1 MRPMLDDLELPL
13 VQEVSTFDRRMLAE
27 LKPPG
32 MDGSLLQNLGRRPT
46 CILLWGVAAGPES
59 RQFVEKLDRKH
70 KAGDPLPFVA
80 DITTDSAIE
89 NVLIDDLRF
98 QEVAGKTDRFAY
110 VLTLRQH
117 QVPVEPEVVSA
128 VDTGLLDEALAQV
141 QGLVEGLDAARAFAE
156 GLSRFIPQL
165 GGFLSRL
172 EQARNTQ

>member
-46 CILLWGVAAGPES
+46 CVLLWGVATGDES
-59 RQFVEKLDRKH
+59 RQFIEKMDKKF
-70 KAGDPLPFVA
+70 KAGAPLPFIA
-80 DITTDSAIE
+80 DITSDSAIE
-89 NVLIDDLRF
+89 DVLIDDLRF
-98 QEVAGKTDRFAY
+98 QEVAGRTDRFAY

-117 QVPVEPEVVSA
+117 QVPIEPEVVTG
-128 VDTGLLDEALAQV
+128 VDTGLLDEALDQV
-141 QGLVEGLDAARAFAE
+141 QGLVEGLDAARAFVE

-165 GGFLSRL
+165 GDILSRL
-172 EQARNTQ
+172 QQLPKT

>member
-1 MRPMLDDLELPL
+1 MRPMLDDLELSL

-32 MDGSLLQNLGRRPT
+32 MDGSLIQNLGRRPT
-46 CILLWGVAAGPES
+46 CVLLWGVTAGDES
-59 RQFVEKLDRKH
+59 RAFMEKLDKKFR
-70 KAGDPLPFVA
+70 AGTPVPFIA

-98 QEVAGKTDRFAY
+98 QEVAGKPDRFAY

-117 QVPVEPEVVSA
+117 QVPVEPEDVSA
-128 VDTGLLDEALAQV
+128 VDTDLLSEAIPDIAGLI
-141 QGLVEGLDAARAFAE
+141 EGLDGAAAFVE

-165 GGFLSRL
+165 TGFLTRL
-172 EQARNTQ
+172 QQIPRD

>member
-13 VQEVSTFDRRMLAE
+13 VQEVSTFDRRMVTE

-32 MDGSLLQNLGRRPT
+32 MNGSLLQNLGRRPT
-46 CILLWGVAAGPES
+46 CVLLWGVATGDES
-59 RQFVEKLDRKH
+59 RQFMEKMNQKF
-70 KAGDPLPFVA
+70 KAGAPLPFIA
-80 DITTDSAIE
+80 DITSDSAIE

-128 VDTGLLDEALAQV
+128 VDTSLLDEALEQV

-165 GGFLSRL
+165 GGFLTRL
-172 EQARNTQ
+172 QQIRP